1 MRGVQPTSAS
11 APAVDH
17 AAAAVRLAACRLFT
31 DCATASLAK
40 SSDKTLQTLGG
51 AGPWKRENLA
61 VRRKPTGVVNRR
73 EKLGARI
80 RQGAGTRA
88 HLHALTLV
96 CCAQRFGATVAL
108 GTIAFA
114 VEFGAIQSGV
124 KAVDTRVSELSTRVG
139 EGNTNLSKRISE
151 GITSLNGHL
160 SSLDARVTDTNNRL
174 TKLEDNVTHIGRT
187 LEGMSKMLAKLANT
201 SAPPRTPKDDA

>member
-73 EKLGARI
+73 EKRGARI

-88 HLHALTLV
+88 QPHALTLV
-96 CCAQRFGATVAL
+96 CCAQRLGVTVAL

-139 EGNTNLSKRISE
+139 EGNTNMSARI
-151 GITSLNGHL
+151 
-160 SSLDARVTDTNNRL
+160 SSLDARVTDTNNCL

-187 LEGMSKMLAKLANT
+187 LEGMSKMLAKLANAST
-201 SAPPRTPKDDA
+201 PPRTPKDDA

>member
-1 MRGVQPTSAS
+1 
-11 APAVDH
+11 
-17 AAAAVRLAACRLFT
+17 
-31 DCATASLAK
+31 
-40 SSDKTLQTLGG
+40 
-51 AGPWKRENLA
+51 
-61 VRRKPTGVVNRR
+61 VVNRR
-73 EKLGARI
+73 EKLGARV

-96 CCAQRFGATVAL
+96 CCAQRLGATVAL

-124 KAVDTRVSELSTRVG
+124 KAVDTRVSELSTSVG
-139 EGNTNLSKRISE
+139 EGNTNLSTRISEGNTNLSKRISE

>member
-1 MRGVQPTSAS
+1 MPDVQPTSAS
-11 APAVDH
+11 AP
-17 AAAAVRLAACRLFT
+17 AAVRLAACRLFT

-51 AGPWKRENLA
+51 AGPWKRKNLA

-96 CCAQRFGATVAL
+96 CCAQRLGVTVAL
-108 GTIAFA
+108 VVAFA

-139 EGNTNLSKRISE
+139 EGNTNLSARI
-151 GITSLNGHL
+151 
-160 SSLDARVTDTNNRL
+160 SSLDARVTDTNNHL
-174 TKLEDNVTHIGRT
+174 TKLEDNVTLIGRT
-187 LEGMSKMLAKLANT
+187 LEDISNMLTKLANA
-201 SAPPRTPKDDA
+201 SAPPRTPMKDDDA